1 MCRCADFKCADG
13 GIGRWAFGEPV
24 SHLKSHFSNLSLSL
38 HMIKS
43 MTGYGIASFDSG
55 RTKYTVEIKSLNSKF
70 LELSLRLP
78 KIFSEKEFQ
87 LRNDCSKQIE
97 RGKVNLSI
105 NAEQANAVEIKAAGI
120 DKALLKHYYNQLKAV
135 SDELNEQGGNLLQLA
150 LGLPEVVKFEEE
162 SVSEDEW
169 KLVDKTFNQA
179 MAAFQKFRSDEGN
192 VLEQDIKMR
201 IGIILKNL
209 ELVEIEEPKRVPVI
223 RERLNQFLSEAIGAD
238 SIDKNRFEQEL
249 IYFIDKLDITE
260 EKIRL
265 KAHCDYFIET
275 LKNADA
281 NGKKLGFISQE
292 IGREINTL
300 GSKAND
306 ANMQK
311 LVVGMKEELE
321 KIKEQLLNVL

>member
-1 MCRCADFKCADG
+1 
-13 GIGRWAFGEPV
+13 
-24 SHLKSHFSNLSLSL
+24 
-38 HMIKS
+38 MIKS
-43 MTGYGIASFDSG
+43 MTGYGIASYDSG
-55 RTKYTVEIKSLNSKF
+55 KTKYTVEIKSLNSKF

-87 LRNDCSKQIE
+87 LRNDCSKQID

-105 NAEQANAVEIKAAGI
+105 NVEQATSNVKAAGI
-120 DKALLKHYYNQLKAV
+120 DRELLKHYYNQLKSV
-135 SDELNEQGGNLLQLA
+135 SDELNEPGGNLLQLA
-150 LGLPEVVKFEEE
+150 LGLPEVVKYEEDT
-162 SVSEDEW
+162 VSDDEW
-169 KLVDKTFNQA
+169 KLVEKTFQQA
-179 MAAFQKFRSDEGN
+179 MAAFQQFRSDEGN

-209 ELVEIEEPKRVPVI
+209 ELVEVEEPKRVPII
-223 RERLNQFLSEAIGAD
+223 RERLNQFLSEAVGAE
-238 SIDKNRFEQEL
+238 SMDKNRFEQEL

-265 KAHCDYFIET
+265 KAHCEYFIET

>member
-1 MCRCADFKCADG
+1 LR
-13 GIGRWAFGEPV
+13 
-24 SHLKSHFSNLSLSL
+24 
-38 HMIKS
+38 MIKS

-55 RTKYTVEIKSLNSKF
+55 KTKYTVEIKSLNSKF

-87 LRNDCSKQIE
+87 LRNDCSKQID

-105 NAEQANAVEIKAAGI
+105 NVEQANSNVKAAGI
-120 DKALLKHYYNQLKAV
+120 DRELLKHYYNQLKSV

-150 LGLPEVVKFEEE
+150 LGLPEVVKYEEDT
-162 SVSEDEW
+162 VSEDEW
-169 KLVDKTFNQA
+169 KLVEKTFQQA
-179 MAAFQKFRSDEGN
+179 MAAFQQFRSDEGN

-223 RERLNQFLSEAIGAD
+223 RERLNQFLSEAVGAE

-249 IYFIDKLDITE
+249 IYYIDKLDITE

-265 KAHCDYFIET
+265 KSHCDYFIET

-306 ANMQK
+306 AAMQK

>member
-1 MCRCADFKCADG
+1 
-13 GIGRWAFGEPV
+13 
-24 SHLKSHFSNLSLSL
+24 
-38 HMIKS
+38 MIKS

-55 RTKYTVEIKSLNSKF
+55 STKYTVEIKSLNSKF
-70 LELSLRLP
+70 LELSLRIP
-78 KIFSEKEFQ
+78 KSFSDKEFQ

-105 NAEQANAVEIKAAGI
+105 NVEKADTTVNAAGI
-120 DKALLKHYYNQLKAV
+120 DKDLLKHYYAQLKAV
-135 SDELNEQGGNLLQLA
+135 SLDLNEPTHNLLQIA
-150 LGLPEVVKFEEE
+150 LGLPEVVKYDEET
-162 SVSEDEW
+162 VSEDEW
-169 KLVDKTFNQA
+169 KIVENTFKHA
-179 MAAFQKFRSDEGN
+179 LAAFQQFRLDEGKI
-192 VLEQDIKMR
+192 LEQDAKTR

-209 ELVEIEEPKRVPVI
+209 QLVEIEEPKRVPVI
-223 RERLNQFLSEAIGAD
+223 RERLDQFLAEAVGREAID
-238 SIDKNRFEQEL
+238 QNRFEQEL
-249 IYFIDKLDITE
+249 IYYIDKLDITE

-265 KAHCDYFIET
+265 RAHCDYFIET
-275 LKNADA
+275 LKNDDA

-292 IGREINTL
+292 IGREVNTL

>member
-1 MCRCADFKCADG
+1 
-13 GIGRWAFGEPV
+13 
-24 SHLKSHFSNLSLSL
+24 
-38 HMIKS
+38 MIKS

-55 RTKYTVEIKSLNSKF
+55 NLKYTVEIKSLNSKF

-105 NAEQANAVEIKAAGI
+105 NVEQAGSTLKAAAGI
-120 DKALLKHYYNQLKAV
+120 DTELLKHYYTQLKAV
-135 SDELNEQGGNLLQLA
+135 SNDLNEPANNLLQLA
-150 LGLPEVVKFEEE
+150 LGLPEVVKYGEETI
-162 SVSEDEW
+162 SEDEW
-169 KLVDKTFNQA
+169 KVVENTFKQA
-179 MAAFQKFRSDEGN
+179 MAAFQQFRADEGR
-192 VLEQDIKMR
+192 VLEQDVKMR
-201 IGIILKNL
+201 IGIILDNL
-209 ELVEIEEPKRVPVI
+209 KLVEVHEPKRVPVI
-223 RERLNQFLSEAIGAD
+223 RERLNQFLSDAIGREAID
-238 SIDKNRFEQEL
+238 QNRFEQEL
-249 IYFIDKLDITE
+249 IYYIDKLDITE
-260 EKIRL
+260 EKTRL
-265 KAHCDYFIET
+265 RAHCDYFVET
-275 LKNADA
+275 LKNDDA

-306 ANMQK
+306 ADIQK